1 MPVSA
6 SLGPYGAQTPGST
19 GGLRVDVDEE
29 EVTSERRCFSIN
41 VELIFYMNKDP
52 KKDIN
57 TFQRL

>member
-6 SLGPYGAQTPGST
+6 SLGPYGAHSAGST
-19 GGLRVDVDEE
+19 GCLRVDVDEE
-29 EVTSERRCFSIN
+29 EVTSERPCFSIN
-41 VELIFYMNKDP
+41 VELVFYMSKDS